1 MTPKRPRRVS
11 TGRSSPFPGVDEF
24 KILPPEPEKKEK
36 KKQSSTRSK
45 LSKCPAYPTAEP
57 FVASE
62 KVTTVNDLLAEI
74 LAHEAASCKKV
85 FSEDYAFVAD
95 AIASVTQTITQRLN
109 AIEPPAPKVIPH
121 PSTLLR
127 QQACTTF
134 EAFLAKADEEIRR
147 WESMRTVHADRDSF
161 AKSQIEEKNARR
173 KHAETQL
180 CRREVE
186 LSESL
191 RTTYSTLAIK
201 GDQLLRCLKMC
212 KTRLADTGK
221 YISLVSDAVN
231 QTALAPYYALSG
243 DPKSLI
249 RALSA

>member
-1 MTPKRPRRVS
+1 
-11 TGRSSPFPGVDEF
+11 
-24 KILPPEPEKKEK
+24 
-36 KKQSSTRSK
+36 
-45 LSKCPAYPTAEP
+45 
-57 FVASE
+57 
-62 KVTTVNDLLAEI
+62 
-74 LAHEAASCKKV
+74 
-85 FSEDYAFVAD
+85 
-95 AIASVTQTITQRLN
+95 
-109 AIEPPAPKVIPH
+109 
-121 PSTLLR
+121 
-127 QQACTTF
+127 
-134 EAFLAKADEEIRR
+134 
-147 WESMRTVHADRDSF
+147 MRTVHADRDSF